1 MKVPAVGMVVAI
13 GLGAIGG
20 AFLRVL
26 AQRLLN
32 ISAFSPYGTIV
43 VNILGS
49 FLIGLI
55 ASYFRQRR
63 YSVLFHGLT
72 AGFCGSFTT
81 FSSISLETL
90 DMLRL
95 GQASRATLY
104 VLVTVLGGFVAVGL
118 GWIVGRG
125 LAS

>member
-55 ASYFRQRR
+55 ASYFRQRG

-95 GQASRATLY
+95 GQASRAALY